1 MAAKQ
6 VEVQWLE
13 GWLRLLVGP
22 SAESVRVAEQALT
35 SAPCLKYNSVR
46 VVKLTCCEAARAL
59 QVLLSI
65 YLFHIIYLSN
75 EQSNVENGAG
85 SRPGH
90 AKMQGTG

>member
-13 GWLRLLVGP
+13 GWLSLVVGP

-46 VVKLTCCEAARAL
+46 VFELTCCEAARAL
-59 QVLLSI
+59 QV
-65 YLFHIIYLSN
+65 SN
-75 EQSNVENGAG
+75 EPSNAENGAG

-90 AKMQGTG
+90 AKLQGTG